1 MQASVAAEA
10 RPAAE
15 PFDWPDLKQVFR
27 NAQKAFNLI
36 QKYRTP
42 PEPKTY
48 AVWYAYVSATDKRLV
63 DRVDSAIS
71 QNGTLTPFDIGAIF
85 QEFLTEQ
92 PGASARHTIGLAIEK
107 QIDGAMKI
115 IQQGVQNSDEFGASL
130 NRANEALPDAN
141 SADTLATLVSDLITD
156 NKRMAKTTRALKQG
170 LIESQKQI
178 ATLNKELEEVQS
190 QSLRDPLTSVANRR
204 AFDERL
210 EREVRAA
217 EETGETLCLA
227 MADIDGV
234 DAGRAAF
241 EQHLRETA
249 GRRADIEA
257 GAPGR
262 VVGEAVERRLDPV
275 EGAAVG
281 GDIRRVVGDELVEKP
296 VELLVGRRLARADK
310 GGIEHGAGAAADH
323 LRRRAVGDRRHVMPL
338 EDDVQRAHQVRRG
351 VDERAVEVEGDGR
364 CGHRRTIMAAKI
376 GIKMKTP
383 ASM

>member
-1 MQASVAAEA
+1 M
-10 RPAAE
+10 E

-36 QKYRTP
+36 QRYRTP

-48 AVWYAYVSATDKRLV
+48 AIWYAYVNATDKRLV

-85 QEFLTEQ
+85 REFLTEQ
-92 PGASARHTIGLAIEK
+92 PGASARHSIGLAIEK

-130 NRANEALPDAN
+130 NKANEALPDAN
-141 SADTLATLVSDLITD
+141 SADTLATLVSDLMAD
-156 NKRMAKTTRALKQG
+156 NKRMAETTRELKQG
-170 LIESQKQI
+170 LIESQQQI

-227 MADIDGV
+227 MADIDHFKKVNDTYGH
-234 DAGRAAF
+234 
-241 EQHLRETA
+241 Q
-249 GRRADIEA
+249 
-257 GAPGR
+257 
-262 VVGEAVERRLDPV
+262 
-275 EGAAVG
+275 
-281 GDIRRVVGDELVEKP
+281 VGDAVLQQFASIVTQNIKGQDMVARYGGEEFAIILPETDLFAAYN
-296 VELLVGRRLARADK
+296 LLVK
-310 GGIEHGAGAAADH
+310 IKYNFKSSETPIEGTLKTIKDVTASFGLVRFEPGMTPREMIEQADH
-323 LRRRAVGDRRHVMPL
+323 FLYEAKNTGRDRVK
-338 EDDVQRAHQVRRG
+338 
-351 VDERAVEVEGDGR
+351 
-364 CGHRRTIMAAKI
+364 AKCF
-376 GIKMKTP
+376 
-383 ASM
+383 